1 MPPLLYAS
9 PLAFKQGLEHRLRAA
24 SAGGPE
30 LGRRRQI
37 LVFSRFLAR
46 IGREFGS
53 SATLK
58 GGLVL
63 EFRLRRA
70 RTTKDV
76 DLRLQG
82 SPEGTF
88 ERLQSAGRLDL
99 GDFLTFEVAPDPDRP
114 EIDNEGL
121 RYQGFRFR
129 VECRLGEKAYGSRF
143 GVDVA
148 FGDPMLGAPD
158 ELLAPDTLSFLGVD
172 APKVQVYPV
181 ETHVAEKLH
190 AYTLPRRRPNT
201 RVKDLPDLA
210 LLASTGCLDAGR
222 IRQALEQTFSFRAN
236 HPVPP
241 SLPAPPSEWADVY
254 ARMAKLNE
262 LPWLDLDAVTNAAR
276 AFLDP
281 VLGGNLVA
289 SWDAETWRWTEA

>member
-1 MPPLLYAS
+1 MPPRAYPS
-9 PLAFKQGLEHRLRAA
+9 PLAFKEALEHRLRAE
-24 SAGGPE
+24 SAGGPD

-37 LVFSRFLAR
+37 LVFGRFLAR
-46 IGREFGS
+46 IDQEFGV

-76 DLRLQG
+76 DLRFVG
-82 SPEGTF
+82 STTDIL
-88 ERLQSAGRLDL
+88 ERLQRAGRLDL
-99 GDFLTFEVAPDPDRP
+99 GDYMTFEVTPDPHRP
-114 EIDNEGL
+114 EIDNDGL
-121 RYQGFRFR
+121 RYEGFRFR
-129 VECRLGEKAYGSRF
+129 VECKLGGKVYGGRF

-158 ELLAPDTLSFLGVD
+158 ELFPPNTLSFIGVE
-172 APKVQVYPV
+172 APKLQVYPV

-190 AYTLPRRRPNT
+190 AYTLPRTSPNS

-210 LLASTGCLDAGR
+210 LLASAGR
-222 IRQALEQTFSFRAN
+222 LAAGRVRQALEQTFSFRGTHA
-236 HPVPP
+236 VPLF
-241 SLPAPPSEWADVY
+241 LPAPPVEWASVY
-254 ARMAKLNE
+254 ARMAKLDG
-262 LPWLDLDAVTNAAR
+262 LRWPDIDALTNAVR
-276 AFLDP
+276 AFLEP

-289 SWDAETWRWTEA
+289 SWNPDSWCWTKD